1 MATPKNKTTRN
12 SIASKGCRT
21 SKYCKEKIKGVTAAV
36 ISVVAKIFKRS
47 TKVIQGCSGFALI
60 RFVIGLE
67 NTRHFL
73 SQSDLTL
80 RSFRSLAPRVV
91 SKFLPRGLIFCSCY
105 FPMFRLAVVI
115 GFGFMSLKMHTQ
127 VYVCKYVLSYW

>member
-12 SIASKGCRT
+12 SIANKGCRT
-21 SKYCKEKIKGVTAAV
+21 SKYCKEKIKGVTAAA

-47 TKVIQGCSGFALI
+47 TKVIQDCSGFALI

-67 NTRHFL
+67 NTHHFV

-80 RSFRSLAPRVV
+80 RSFRGLALRVV
-91 SKFLPRGLIFCSCY
+91 S
-105 FPMFRLAVVI
+105 
-115 GFGFMSLKMHTQ
+115 
-127 VYVCKYVLSYW
+127 

>member
-21 SKYCKEKIKGVTAAV
+21 SKYCKEKIKVTAAA
-36 ISVVAKIFKRS
+36 ISVVAKIFKRLA
-47 TKVIQGCSGFALI
+47 KVIQGCSGFALI

-67 NTRHFL
+67 NTRHFV

-80 RSFRSLAPRVV
+80 RSFRGLALRVV
-91 SKFLPRGLIFCSCY
+91 S
-105 FPMFRLAVVI
+105 
-115 GFGFMSLKMHTQ
+115 
-127 VYVCKYVLSYW
+127 